1 MSRTAREGL
10 FILLKVTKWH
20 EEKRPEGHTE
30 LTKLK
35 TIHLKLTGGLTN
47 IPLLFESASQSKRYA
62 NGKEYTCENKY
73 KS

>member
-10 FILLKVTKWH
+10 FILLKVTKRH

-35 TIHLKLTGGLTN
+35 TIHLKLTGGLK
-47 IPLLFESASQSKRYA
+47 IPLLFESASQSKWYA